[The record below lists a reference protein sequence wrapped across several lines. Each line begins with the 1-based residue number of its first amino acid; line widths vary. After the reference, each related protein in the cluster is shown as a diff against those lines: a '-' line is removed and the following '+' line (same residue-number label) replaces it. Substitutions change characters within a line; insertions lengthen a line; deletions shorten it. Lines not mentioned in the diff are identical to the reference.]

1 MILSLLLVVSVVESD
16 DKFYDDGGNGSG
28 LWCRKGEGFL
38 FLYLRWT
45 DQPYQFCF
53 VLCRVIDVRDDSD
66 DVFV

>member
-1 MILSLLLVVSVVESD
+1 MVEMVLDYGVGKVKVS
-16 DKFYDDGGNGSG
+16 
-28 LWCRKGEGFL
+28 CFL